1 MRLNRWSKQGVL
13 ERVLAQLMPERELAE
28 RLAAASLDRTIIK
41 LRPDAA
47 GVPKTRDR
55 RRLTARMAAGRPSCT
70 CSPATT
76 AAH

>member
-28 RLAAASLDRTIIK
+28 RLAAASLDHTIIK

-47 GVPKTRDR
+47 GAPKARDCK
-55 RRLTARMAAGRPSCT
+55 RLTARTAAGRPNCT

-76 AAH
+76 AAC